1 MEFPLRNTYPRYRKS
16 AAQKALRALTG
27 NHATSNVISDEGDET
42 SNLSRLGLAL
52 PMIRL
57 INRHHRLLVIRD
69 NLRRRS
75 ERGSVWAPRALT
87 MRAALLAA
95 RIAERWTW
103 RRLVCRGASNAFE
116 AEQKALYL
124 MAAVIAQRKSIKR
137 QEIATAARTVRQF
150 RHQLADLLGIAGTHD
165 PL

>member
-16 AAQKALRALTG
+16 AAQKPLGASTG
-27 NHATSNVISDEGDET
+27 NHAASNAISDEGDET
-42 SNLSRLGLAL
+42 PNLSRLGLAS

-57 INRHHRLLVIRD
+57 INRHHRMLVILD

-75 ERGSVWAPRALT
+75 ERGSFWPPGALT

-95 RIAERWTW
+95 RIAERRTW

-137 QEIATAARTVRQF
+137 QEIATAACAVRPF
-150 RHQLADLLGIAGTHD
+150 RRQLADLLGITGTHD